1 MNFKVSERLLGQ
13 QVVDMCD
20 LIDEKILENTSER
33 TIIEQGLWKL
43 MKVCCLIGVG
53 IGVVFTLTLVL
64 YYILLKGVIFL

>member
-33 TIIEQGLWKL
+33 TIIEQGLSKTGGKTPCASWG
-43 MKVCCLIGVG
+43 MKAVSH
-53 IGVVFTLTLVL
+53 TNRNH
-64 YYILLKGVIFL
+64 